1 MFLFLLNI
9 IISKCL
15 TVIITLAVT
24 SKYVVLS
31 KGADGQLVGWLDT
44 VIYIYIYIYIY
55 MIDYFT

>member
-55 MIDYFT
+55 D